1 MTVDLNEYYKIIR
14 NCSKCAMCRN
24 MSPWDMQSKE
34 FKDICPSGTRF
45 LFEAYFA
52 PGKME
57 ITRALLDNE
66 IQYSDRLEH
75 IIFAC
80 PLCGGC
86 QAQCEEV
93 NIINPLDVMQD
104 LRKKYVKAKGPIPA
118 HAKFAK
124 SIKEL
129 HNPYNEPHEN
139 RLDWLPKNITI
150 NEDAKIAYFVGC
162 TSSYRREEIAK
173 ATVNVLNSL
182 GLEFNILHPNEW
194 CCGSPLFMTG
204 QIDAG
209 IKLMNH
215 NLEAIKEKG
224 IETLVF
230 SCAGCY
236 KTFKETYPQYVG
248 DLNCKVYHFT
258 EFLVDYFRKKEI
270 KLKAFPKSIT
280 YHDPCHLGRHSKV
293 YEAPREVLKQIPGI
307 KLIEMERI
315 KENAWCC
322 GAGAGVSSAYKDFA
336 YWTASQRLKEAEST
350 GAEILTTSCPFCITN
365 FVEASKI
372 SNVSFEIIPL
382 IKIIEEAIK

>member
-1 MTVDLNEYYKIIR
+1 MTIDLDEFYKTIR
-14 NCSKCAMCRN
+14 NCSKCAMCRT

-93 NIINPLDVMQD
+93 NIIQPLDVMQE
-104 LRKKYVKAKGPIPA
+104 LRKKYVKVNGPIPA
-118 HAKFAK
+118 HEKFAV

-139 RLDWLPKNITI
+139 RLDWLPKDITI
-150 NEDAKIAYFVGC
+150 NKDAKIAYFVGC

-182 GLEFNILHPNEW
+182 GVEFNIFHPNEW

-204 QIDAG
+204 QIDSG
-209 IKLMNH
+209 MKLMNH
-215 NLEAIKEKG
+215 NLEEIEEKG

-236 KTFKETYPQYVG
+236 KTFKGTYPQYVG
-248 DLNCKVYHFT
+248 DLNFKVSHFT
-258 EFLVDYFRKKEI
+258 EFLADNFNKNKA
-270 KLKAFPKSIT
+270 KLKMYSKSIT

-293 YEAPREVLKQIPGI
+293 YEAPRQILKQIPGI
-307 KLIEMERI
+307 NLVEMERI

-365 FVEASKI
+365 FLEASKLTN
-372 SNVSFEIIPL
+372 SSLKIIPL
-382 IKIIEEAIK
+382 IKIIEEVVK

>member
-1 MTVDLNEYYKIIR
+1 MTVNLDEYYKIIR

-24 MSPWDMQSKE
+24 MSPWDMQSME

-45 LFEAYFA
+45 LFEAYYA

-66 IQYSDRLEH
+66 IQYSNRLEH

-93 NIINPLDVMQD
+93 NIINPLDVLQE
-104 LRKKYVKAKGPIPA
+104 LRIKYIKEKGPIAA
-118 HAKFAK
+118 HAKFAE

-139 RLDWLPKNITI
+139 RLDWLPKDRTF
-150 NEDAKIAYFVGC
+150 NEEAKIAYFVGC
-162 TSSYRREEIAK
+162 TSSYRRVDIAK
-173 ATVNVLNSL
+173 AMVNVLDSL
-182 GLEFNILHPNEW
+182 GVEFNILHPNEW

-204 QIDAG
+204 QISAG
-209 IKLMNH
+209 IELMKH

-236 KTFKETYPQYVG
+236 KTFKKTYPKYGG
-248 DLNCKVYHFT
+248 DLKFNVYHFT
-258 EFLVDYFRKKEI
+258 EFIADYFKKNDI
-270 KLKAFPKSIT
+270 KLRSFPKSIT

-293 YEAPREVLKQIPGI
+293 YEAPRDVLKQIPGI
-307 KLIEMERI
+307 KFVEMERI

-350 GAEILTTSCPFCITN
+350 GADILTTSCPFCITN
-365 FVEASKI
+365 FLEASKT
-372 SNVSFEIIPL
+372 SKVSFEIIPL
-382 IKIIEEAIK
+382 IKILKEVIK

>member
-1 MTVDLNEYYKIIR
+1 MTIDLDEYYKIIR

-24 MSPWDMQSKE
+24 MSPWEMQSKE

-66 IQYSDRLEH
+66 IQYTDRLEH

-93 NIINPLDVMQD
+93 NIINPLDVLQK
-104 LRKKYVKAKGPIPA
+104 LRIKYIEAKGPIAA
-118 HAKFAK
+118 HTKFAE
-124 SIKEL
+124 SLKEL

-139 RLDWLPKNITI
+139 RLNWLPKNITI
-150 NEDAKIAYFVGC
+150 NSDAKIAYFVGC

-173 ATVNVLNSL
+173 AMVNVLDSL
-182 GLEFNILHPNEW
+182 GVEFNILHPNEW

-204 QIDAG
+204 QNGAG
-209 IKLMNH
+209 TELLNH
-215 NLEAIKEKG
+215 NIEAIKEKG
-224 IETLVF
+224 IETLMF

-236 KTFKETYPQYVG
+236 KTFKETYPKYVG
-248 DLNCKVYHFT
+248 DLKFNVYHFT
-258 EFLVDYFRKKEI
+258 EFIADYFKKNKTE
-270 KLKAFPKSIT
+270 LKTYPKSIT

-336 YWTASQRLKEAEST
+336 YWTASKRLKEAEST

-365 FVEASKI
+365 FLEASKI
-372 SNVSFEIIPL
+372 SNGSLDIIPL
-382 IKIIEEAIK
+382 IKIVEEVIK

>member
-1 MTVDLNEYYKIIR
+1 MTLDLEEYYKIIR

-24 MSPWDMQSKE
+24 MSPWEMQSKE

-93 NIINPLDVMQD
+93 NVINPLDVLQK
-104 LRKKYVKAKGPIPA
+104 LRIKYIKAKGPITA
-118 HAKFAK
+118 HAKFSE

-150 NEDAKIAYFVGC
+150 NGDAKIAYFVGC

-182 GLEFNILHPNEW
+182 GIEFNVLYPNEW

-204 QIDAG
+204 QLDAG
-209 IKLMNH
+209 LELMKH
-215 NLEAIKEKG
+215 NLEVIKEKG

-236 KTFKETYPQYVG
+236 RTFKETYPKYSG
-248 DLNCKVYHFT
+248 DLNFKVCHFT
-258 EFLVDYFRKKEI
+258 EFLSDFFKNNEI

-280 YHDPCHLGRHSKV
+280 YHDPCHLGRHSQV
-293 YEAPREVLKQIPGI
+293 YEAPREVLKQISGI

-372 SNVSFEIIPL
+372 SNISFEIIPL
-382 IKIIEEAIK
+382 IKIIEEVIK

>member
-1 MTVDLNEYYKIIR
+1 
-14 NCSKCAMCRN
+14 
-24 MSPWDMQSKE
+24 MSPWEMQSKE

-57 ITRALLDNE
+57 IARALLDNE
-66 IQYSDRLEH
+66 IEYSDRLEH
-75 IIFAC
+75 ILFAC

-93 NIINPLDVMQD
+93 NIINPLDVMQE
-104 LRKKYVKAKGPIPA
+104 LRKRYVEAKGPLSA
-118 HAKFAK
+118 HAKFAE
-124 SIKEL
+124 SLKEF

-139 RLDWLPKNITI
+139 RLNWLPRDIKL

-173 ATVNVLNSL
+173 ATVNVLSSL
-182 GLEFNILHPNEW
+182 GVEFNILHSNEW

-204 QIDAG
+204 QIDDG
-209 IKLMNH
+209 IELMNH
-215 NLEAIKEKG
+215 NLEAIKDKG

-236 KTFKETYPQYVG
+236 KTFKKTYPQNGG
-248 DLNCKVYHFT
+248 DINYKVYHFT
-258 EFLVDYFRKKEI
+258 EFLADYLKNKEI
-270 KLKAFPKSIT
+270 KLKSFPKSIT

-293 YEAPREVLKQIPGI
+293 YEAPREVLNQIPGI
-307 KLIEMERI
+307 KLVEMERI

-336 YWTASQRLKEAEST
+336 YWTATQRLNEAEST

-365 FVEASKI
+365 FLETSKT
-372 SNVSFEIIPL
+372 SNISFEIIPL

>member
-1 MTVDLNEYYKIIR
+1 MTIDLDEYYKTLR

-24 MSPWDMQSKE
+24 MSPWEMQSKE

-66 IQYSDRLEH
+66 IQFSDRLEH

-93 NIINPLDVMQD
+93 NIINPLDVMQE
-104 LRKKYVKAKGPIPA
+104 LRKKYVKARGPLSA
-118 HAKFAK
+118 HAQIAENV
-124 SIKEL
+124 KET
-129 HNPYNEPHEN
+129 HNPYNEAHEK

-150 NEDAKIAYFVGC
+150 NENAKLAYFVGC

-173 ATVNVLNSL
+173 ATVNVLGSL
-182 GLEFNILHPNEW
+182 GIEFNILHPNEW

-204 QIDAG
+204 QIDTG
-209 IKLMNH
+209 IELMNH
-215 NLEAIKEKG
+215 NLEVLKEKG
-224 IETLVF
+224 IEELVF

-236 KTFKETYPQYVG
+236 KTFKETYLQYGG
-248 DLNCKVYHFT
+248 DLSYKIYHFT
-258 EFLVDYFRKKEI
+258 EFLADFLTKNKIE
-270 KLKAFPKSIT
+270 LKNYPKTIT
-280 YHDPCHLGRHSKV
+280 YHDPCHLGRHSNV
-293 YEAPREVLKQIPGI
+293 YEAPREVLKLIPGI
-307 KLIEMERI
+307 KLVEMERI

-336 YWTASQRLKEAEST
+336 YWTASQRLKEAKST
-350 GAEILTTSCPFCITN
+350 EAEILTTSCPFCVTN
-365 FVEASKI
+365 FLEASKKSKI
-372 SNVSFEIIPL
+372 SIEIIPL
-382 IKIIEEAIK
+382 IKIVEEVIK